1 MSTRKAWKAWY
12 RLIRI
17 ARRESGKASMDC
29 ILFGTGLVRIDENG
43 EAKRI
48 APQDYRIARDGS
60 IQVSQ

>member
-1 MSTRKAWKAWY
+1 
-12 RLIRI
+12 
-17 ARRESGKASMDC
+17 MDC